1 MVNIYYVAATVI
13 KVLEYNIP
21 HQSYKVFIHFTSQMK
36 MLNDLLKAT
45 WLESD
50 KISISPSSSDFRFSA
65 LSPIS

>member
-45 WLESD
+45 
-50 KISISPSSSDFRFSA
+50 
-65 LSPIS
+65 